1 MSSPHLCRQLAFNL
15 RFDGELVDDAGE
27 EEEELSL
34 GEGLAQALALPW
46 KSKQVLGP
54 QIPPMEKGMR

>member
-1 MSSPHLCRQLAFNL
+1 M
-15 RFDGELVDDAGE
+15 DDAGE

-46 KSKQVLGP
+46 KNKQVFGP
-54 QIPPMEKGMR
+54 RIPPMEKGMR